1 MYYRVAIRTTDTSL
15 WKWKSTP
22 LSSLAGVLGFLR
34 MHRTIAPERLRVFTA
49 PSREEVNAML
59 ARENSGQEVHSVSA
73 AQFLY
78 ERGLSSLGTR
88 QEGGEEQEQQR
99 KRTITA
105 TLPSLVESRTVEPV
119 AVQGSL
125 STLERR
131 RIELEMGAG
140 GDHDQPYVF
149 TLPISM
155 PRVLAWMRLL
165 ARVQSGE
172 LTS

>member
-1 MYYRVAIRTTDTSL
+1 MYYRVAIRTSDNSL

-34 MHRTIAPERLRVFTA
+34 MHRAMAQDRLRVFTA

-59 ARENSGQEVHSVSA
+59 ARENSGQEIRSVSA
-73 AQFLY
+73 AQFLH
-78 ERGLSSLGTR
+78 ERGLSALSAQ
-88 QEGGEEQEQQR
+88 QEGGGEQEQQG

-105 TLPSLVESRTVEPV
+105 TLPPLVESRPAEPV
-119 AVQGSL
+119 VAQGGL

-131 RIELEMGAG
+131 RVELEMGAG

-149 TLPISM
+149 TLPASV
-155 PRVLAWMRLL
+155 PQVLAWMRLL